1 VTDFCNEK
9 PTYVVREDE
18 VKYVSL
24 IFFSVFFSGC
34 SDSNEAF
41 AAKVKHHMSEIA
53 NSDEARQKA
62 MTLCRPLPED
72 RRSEEAQC
80 VALQQ
85 EAHGGMYRVPPP
97 SDRSKDKGF

>member
-1 VTDFCNEK
+1 MSTREK
-9 PTYVVREDE
+9 EM
-18 VKYVSL
+18 KYFSL
-24 IFFSVFFSGC
+24 IFVSVFFAGC

-41 AAKVKHHMSEIA
+41 ATKVNHHVGEIA
-53 NSDEARQKA
+53 KSDEARQKA
-62 MTLCRPLPED
+62 MALCRPLPQE
-72 RRSEEAQC
+72 RRSGEAQC